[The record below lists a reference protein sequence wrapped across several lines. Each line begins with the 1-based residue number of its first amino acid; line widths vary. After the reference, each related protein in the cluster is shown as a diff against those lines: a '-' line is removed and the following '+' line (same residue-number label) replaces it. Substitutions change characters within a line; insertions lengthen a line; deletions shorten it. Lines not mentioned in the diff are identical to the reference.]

1 MNRLPIRL
9 IATDMDGTLLDHR
22 GQIPPENVRAV
33 LEAQK
38 RGVTVAIATGRFPEN
53 AYLKLQ
59 DSGLTCPILG
69 ENGACI
75 VDERLRLL
83 AMRVMDRAAAARTL
97 DIILAAGADSFIFGH
112 KIICTTRPDAHHH
125 SELSQ
130 RDRIVRLGIGYTHGP
145 EAARDM
151 LRGPVHKFYIC
162 GSVPL
167 EPIRRALMDV
177 PDISV
182 TCSAANNLEV
192 MPKGVDKGTGL
203 EEYAAYLGVPMA
215 QVMALGDYDNDI
227 PMLRAAGYGV
237 AMMNGSERAKCAARF
252 LTADCAEGGFARAV
266 EKFVLNGEE

>member
-53 AYLKLQ
+53 
-59 DSGLTCPILG
+59 
-69 ENGACI
+69 GACI

-83 AMRVMDRAAAARTL
+83 AMRVMDMAAAARTL

-167 EPIRRALMDV
+167 EPIRRAL
-177 PDISV
+177 I
-182 TCSAANNLEV
+182 
-192 MPKGVDKGTGL
+192 
-203 EEYAAYLGVPMA
+203 
-215 QVMALGDYDNDI
+215 
-227 PMLRAAGYGV
+227 R
-237 AMMNGSERAKCAARF
+237 
-252 LTADCAEGGFARAV
+252 
-266 EKFVLNGEE
+266 